1 MFVCIPLA
9 MILCRSAV
17 YVKGFDPKKIRGAK
31 KRILS
36 EHIKLWNIIAGALAS
51 TDNECGFG
59 YSDIITFNDIT
70 KYISNNKILSSSI
83 STDGFTPNDNKYIQ
97 CDGYED
103 IIFFIGMITSE
114 ISVMFYS
121 ENCDYERLFAFI
133 RALHNLPRC
142 FFSVGDNKK
151 ISKTNAIGYMEK
163 ELTAAGCEIKHILR

>member
-1 MFVCIPLA
+1 MYCRIPLA
-9 MILCRSAV
+9 MILSRSTV

-51 TDNECGFG
+51 ADNEHK
-59 YSDIITFNDIT
+59 IITCNDIT
-70 KYISNNKILSSSI
+70 EYISNNKILSLSI
-83 STDGFTPNDNKYIQ
+83 STDGLPANDDQYIR

-103 IIFFIGMITSE
+103 IIFFIGMLVSK
-114 ISVMFYS
+114 ISVMFFS
-121 ENCDYERLFAFI
+121 ENCDYEKLFALI

-151 ISKTNAIGYMEK
+151 ISKADAVSYMEK
-163 ELTAAGCEIKHILR
+163 ELTAAGCEIKYILR